1 MTTTPTTNDW
11 QGRTAYDPSGNK
23 IGTVDA
29 VYVDDETGRPAW
41 FTVSTGWFGTSQSFV
56 PIQGTERQDDDL
68 IVAYDKDLIKDAPR
82 VDDDGHISP
91 AEQDRLFAHYHIA
104 RTSSTGRGKSPGTQ
118 GTTGKKGTKGT
129 KGTVGR
135 DTSGRTTDDA
145 MTRSEEHL
153 TGRAEETDTERVR
166 LRKWVETE
174 HESVT
179 VPVRKEK
186 VRLEREPITDA
197 NRDKAMSGREL
208 SEDEHEVVLHEEHAV
223 VDKETKPVERVK
235 LGKDVEIDEERVDA
249 DVRKERIDVE
259 RDKRDKRDR
268 K

>member
-1 MTTTPTTNDW
+1 MTTNPTTSDW

-23 IGTVDA
+23 IGAVEA

-68 IVAYDKDLIKDAPR
+68 IVAYGKDLIKDAPR

-91 AEQDRLFAHYHIA
+91 AEQDRLFAHYRIA
-104 RTSSTGRGKSPGTQ
+104 RTSSSGRGKSPGTKGEQ
-118 GTTGKKGTKGT
+118 GTKGT
-129 KGTVGR
+129 QGTVGR
-135 DTSGRTTDDA
+135 EKTGRTTDDA

-153 TGRAEETDTERVR
+153 TGRVEQTDTERVR

-197 NRDKAMSGREL
+197 NRDEAMSGTEL

-235 LGKDVEIDEERVDA
+235 LDKDVEIDEERVDA
-249 DVRKERIDVE
+249 DVRKERIDVD
-259 RDKRDKRDR
+259 RDKRGR